1 MDLPWQIPTA
11 LPWDLPMELLPP
23 LCCSATSSPKF
34 PWRKKPGC
42 SLSKRSV
49 PRTPDGASWMRD
61 PHRRPSYAV
70 GASTSQRKAGPGG
83 AAGGTGHAEPRLP
96 PPPLGTPPHPQHHQ
110 HRGLC
115 PGRPQG
121 VRRGAQRPERPGRVP
136 RAARVPT
143 LPHHLPGPPPLQH
156 LQLSPSLPCRTIY
169 RVVYRQRH
177 RQLPEPTASCCPGW
191 SRANGHTLGCNRAL
205 CWEPC
210 QNGGSCAFP
219 GRCSCPPGWTG
230 RACQTDVDECASQSH
245 GCSQLCINTAGSFHC
260 ACRDGFSLAADGK
273 GCQPLLPA
281 AGTDTSSQAGPSS
294 EMKEEMEDLR
304 SRVEALEQKLQL
316 VLAPFHNLMPP
327 EDVGADPISR
337 LSHSL
342 QQLDRIDSLSE
353 QISFLEERL
362 ETCSCKNEL

>member
-1 MDLPWQIPTA
+1 LS
-11 LPWDLPMELLPP
+11 LLWGDSH
-23 LCCSATSSPKF
+23 CSGVT
-34 PWRKKPGC
+34 
-42 SLSKRSV
+42 LS
-49 PRTPDGASWMRD
+49 
-61 PHRRPSYAV
+61 AV
-70 GASTSQRKAGPGG
+70 GAVCGVSLSDPSLLSRRVC
-83 AAGGTGHAEPRLP
+83 AAG
-96 PPPLGTPPHPQHHQ
+96 
-110 HRGLC
+110 
-115 PGRPQG
+115 
-121 VRRGAQRPERPGRVP
+121 
-136 RAARVPT
+136 
-143 LPHHLPGPPPLQH
+143 
-156 LQLSPSLPCRTIY
+156 SPSRRSAHTESHVQPVYQPYLTTCQGHRLCSTYRTIY
-169 RVVYRQRH
+169 RVAYRQRY
-177 RQLPEPTASCCPGW
+177 RQVPEPTASCCPGW

-260 ACRDGFSLAADGK
+260 ACQDGFSLA
-273 GCQPLLPA
+273 LLL
-281 AGTDTSSQAGPSS
+281 TDIPSVTFPGASS
-294 EMKEEMEDLR
+294 EMKEEMQELR

-316 VLAPFHNLMPP
+316 VLAPFHNLMLP

-362 ETCSCKNEL
+362 ETCKCLEKEVGKDLHREQMWAREISNTYATVNLDLPPAQQPVINKG

>member
-1 MDLPWQIPTA
+1 MQSLGC
-11 LPWDLPMELLPP
+11 LLWG
-23 LCCSATSSPKF
+23 LLLILSTSSTEGF
-34 PWRKKPGC
+34 AQAG
-42 SLSKRSV
+42 
-49 PRTPDGASWMRD
+49 
-61 PHRRPSYAV
+61 RRVCA
-70 GASTSQRKAGPGG
+70 AGPPS
-83 AAGGTGHAEPRLP
+83 AHTESHVQPVYQPYLTTCQGHRLCS
-96 PPPLGTPPHPQHHQ
+96 TY
-110 HRGLC
+110 
-115 PGRPQG
+115 
-121 VRRGAQRPERPGRVP
+121 
-136 RAARVPT
+136 
-143 LPHHLPGPPPLQH
+143 
-156 LQLSPSLPCRTIY
+156 RTIY
-169 RVVYRQRH
+169 RVAYRQRY

-191 SRANGHTLGCNRAL
+191 SRANGHRLGCNRAL

-210 QNGGSCAFP
+210 QNGGSCTFP
-219 GRCSCPPGWTG
+219 GRCSCPSGWTG
-230 RACQTDVDECASQSH
+230 RACQTGTDHVPPVPAPWKCGSQGRSDLPLAASVLQASCAALASPFSACCSVLGQSTCPPPLSCSCVPDVDECASQSH

-260 ACRDGFSLAADGK
+260 ACLDGFSLAADAK
-273 GCQPLLPA
+273 GCQPLVPA
-281 AGTDTSSQAGPSS
+281 PGTDTSSQAGPSS

>member
-1 MDLPWQIPTA
+1 MWSLSCLLWGLLLILSTTS
-11 LPWDLPMELLPP
+11 MEGFAHTGRRV
-23 LCCSATSSPKF
+23 CSATAP
-34 PWRKKPGC
+34 P
-42 SLSKRSV
+42 
-49 PRTPDGASWMRD
+49 
-61 PHRRPSYAV
+61 RRP
-70 GASTSQRKAGPGG
+70 GA
-83 AAGGTGHAEPRLP
+83 HAESHVQPVYQPYLTTCQGHRLCS
-96 PPPLGTPPHPQHHQ
+96 TY
-110 HRGLC
+110 
-115 PGRPQG
+115 
-121 VRRGAQRPERPGRVP
+121 
-136 RAARVPT
+136 
-143 LPHHLPGPPPLQH
+143 
-156 LQLSPSLPCRTIY
+156 RTIY
-169 RVVYRQRH
+169 RVVYRQSY
-177 RQLPEPTASCCPGW
+177 RQLAQPMASCCPGW

-230 RACQTDVDECASQSH
+230 QACQTDVDECASQSH

-260 ACRDGFSLAADGK
+260 ACRDGFSLAADDK
-273 GCQPLLPA
+273 GCQPLVPA
-281 AGTDTSSQAGPSS
+281 PDTSSQAGPSS
-294 EMKEEMEDLR
+294 EMKEEMKDLR